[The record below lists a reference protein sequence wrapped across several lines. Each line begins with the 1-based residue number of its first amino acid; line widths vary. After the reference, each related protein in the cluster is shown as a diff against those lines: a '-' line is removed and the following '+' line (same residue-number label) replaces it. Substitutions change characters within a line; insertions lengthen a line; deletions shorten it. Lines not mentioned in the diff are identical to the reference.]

1 VLWSAST
8 GRHPYAIIGSD
19 WASQAVSV
27 DVMVPQ
33 SGSAGLIGRYHAVSA
48 SHGTFDGYVFDAN
61 TDGTFT
67 LTLNRGGTAAYSMS
81 GQRQLTPARRAT
93 PARGEVPFAPGTWH
107 SLSLSLSGATIEASV
122 DGNQVA
128 SLTDS
133 TLTHGIP
140 GIEVGGWYPA
150 YFSNLTVTKP

>member
-1 VLWSAST
+1 VLWVSNQ
-8 GRHPYAIIGSD
+8 RHPYAIIGSD
-19 WASQAVSV
+19 WTSYVVSV
-27 DVMVPQ
+27 DVMLPQ

-48 SHGTFDGYVFDAN
+48 SHGTFNGYVFDVN

-67 LTLNRGGTAAYSMS
+67 LKLNNGGTVANTTSGERQVKPGSVAVLTTGRASFAPGAWHTLSLSMS
-81 GQRQLTPARRAT
+81 GT
-93 PARGEVPFAPGTWH
+93 
-107 SLSLSLSGATIEASV
+107 TIEASV
-122 DGNQVA
+122 DGQRIA

-133 TLTHGIP
+133 ALTRGIP